1 MANKSDLIKN
11 VAKETGLTKKNAD
24 LVVDA
29 VFNSIQDALAD
40 GKKVQLIGFGTFEV
54 RHRPARTGRNPQPGK
69 TIKIPAT
76 EIPAFKPGKT
86 LKDIVKK

>member
-40 GKKVQLIGFGTFEV
+40 GKQEGSAHWLWYF
-54 RHRPARTGRNPQPGK
+54 
-69 TIKIPAT
+69 
-76 EIPAFKPGKT
+76 
-86 LKDIVKK
+86 

>member
-40 GKKVQLIGFGTFEV
+40 GKQEGSAHWLWYFWGSSSLSTY
-54 RHRPARTGRNPQPGK
+54 RTQSSNRQNY
-69 TIKIPAT
+69 
-76 EIPAFKPGKT
+76 
-86 LKDIVKK
+86 

>member
-54 RHRPARTGRNPQPGK
+54 RHRSARTGRNPQTDK

>member
-40 GKKVQLIGFGTFEV
+40 GKKVQLIGFGTFEEHVQDAILKPAKLLKFQLLKYQPSNLV
-54 RHRPARTGRNPQPGK
+54 RH
-69 TIKIPAT
+69 
-76 EIPAFKPGKT
+76 
-86 LKDIVKK
+86 